1 MELNFNDGLRAT
13 QIILNNKETVIFALL
28 CERLMTE
35 EKIWDIVPSFCEEEL
50 LEDVLAL
57 GKEFRDVI
65 PEHSRNHIFS
75 APSEL

>member
-1 MELNFNDGLRAT
+1 MELNFNRNLCTT
-13 QIILNNKETVIFALL
+13 QLTLNNRETVIFALL

-35 EKIWDIVPSFCEEEL
+35 EKIWDILPSFCEEEL

-65 PEHSRNHIFS
+65 PVHSREHIFS
-75 APSEL
+75 APSEI

>member
-1 MELNFNDGLRAT
+1 MELNFNDGLCAT
-13 QIILNNKETVIFALL
+13 QITLNNRETVIFALL

-57 GKEFRDVI
+57 GKEFRDVGA
-65 PEHSRNHIFS
+65 SRQVV
-75 APSEL
+75 

>member
-1 MELNFNDGLRAT
+1 MELNFNDGLCAT
-13 QIILNNKETVIFALL
+13 QITLNNRETVIFALL

-35 EKIWDIVPSFCEEEL
+35 EKIWDIMPSFCEEEL

-65 PEHSRNHIFS
+65 PTHSRKHIFS
-75 APSEL
+75 APSEI